1 MNLKK
6 LVIWLIVIACAF
18 GLGFLV
24 FNFFIMPRITGA
36 GKNIAVPNL
45 IGKPLVEAQK
55 ILLNQNFALGETK
68 EVFDTVFPIGY
79 VVGQKPLT
87 GSIVKT
93 GRKINLL
100 VSKGVMKV
108 KVPFL
113 EQMTLEQGIRILTSL
128 NINQIM
134 VESLRSTTIPS
145 GKIIGIEPGPGTEVP
160 VGTNLRIF
168 ISNGLSG
175 MFLMP
180 MLVGLPINIA
190 NDSIIS
196 NGLVLGG
203 AQEMP
208 SEEPKG
214 FVIVQYPE
222 DGMRVRT
229 GDTVRL
235 IIAKRK

>member
-1 MNLKK
+1 MNLKI
-6 LVIWLIVIACAF
+6 LAVWLIVIACAF

-24 FNFFIMPRITGA
+24 FNFFIMPRITGT
-36 GKNIAVPNL
+36 GKNIVVPNL

-55 ILLNQNFALGETK
+55 ILLNQNFDLGETK
-68 EVFDTVFPIGY
+68 EVFDTVFPLGY
-79 VVGQKPLT
+79 VVIQKPLT

-108 KVPFL
+108 KVPFI
-113 EQMTLEQGIRILTSL
+113 EQMTLEQGMRILASL
-128 NINQIM
+128 GISPTT

-145 GKIIGIEPGPGTEVP
+145 GKIVGIEPGPGTEVP
-160 VGTNLRIF
+160 VGTKLRVF
-168 ISNGLSG
+168 VSNGLSG
-175 MFLMP
+175 IFLMP
-180 MLVGLPINIA
+180 MLVSLPINIA

-203 AQEMP
+203 VQEMS
-208 SEEPKG
+208 SEEPNG

-222 DGMRVRT
+222 DGMRVKT